1 MYESMLK
8 LPSVKTSLIQHRRIT
23 VLGAGKAL
31 CVDLIPQLITI
42 KELWLTHGIIINLY
56 DEPGCYFK
64 IKRIVQDMEAIG
76 GGLYAARIIDNIS
89 DGLYDCDILI
99 NLDVISKYVFVFFN
113 FFLKSLKY
121 ILR

>member
-1 MYESMLK
+1 MLK

-99 NLDVISKYVFVFFN
+99 NLDVISKYVFAFFN
-113 FFLKSLKY
+113 FFKKV
-121 ILR
+121 